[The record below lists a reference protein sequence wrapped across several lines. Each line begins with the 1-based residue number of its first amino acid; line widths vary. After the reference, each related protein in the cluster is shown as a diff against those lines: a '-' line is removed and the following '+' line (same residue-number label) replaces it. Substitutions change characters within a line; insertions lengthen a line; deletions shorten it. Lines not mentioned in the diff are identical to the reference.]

1 MWSYVNQ
8 LIDLG
13 RRSRRST
20 MRREHLALR
29 IIALAIGAMPWL
41 EALSNPTGP
50 TPVRGVASI
59 SGLGTSAVRVDT
71 NNAKAIINW
80 QSFSIGALETTRFTQ
95 PSAASAVLNR
105 VTSSQASSIPNAK

>member
-1 MWSYVNQ
+1 MRSYVNQ

-71 NNAKAIINW
+71 NNAVKY
-80 QSFSIGALETTRFTQ
+80 F
-95 PSAASAVLNR
+95 
-105 VTSSQASSIPNAK
+105 